1 MCRFVR
7 SIIASLC
14 ISLACV
20 VPPAWGQGQTGQS
33 GGASSDT
40 SQRTPAIAYAVA
52 LLSTII
58 IMVIVCTPSRKR

>member
-1 MCRFVR
+1 MSRFVR

-14 ISLACV
+14 ISLACL
-20 VPPAWGQGQTGQS
+20 VPPAWAQGGQTG
-33 GGASSDT
+33 GASPDT

-52 LLSTII
+52 LLSTIV

>member
-1 MCRFVR
+1 MWRFIR

-14 ISLACV
+14 ISLACLV
-20 VPPAWGQGQTGQS
+20 TPAWGQGQTGQ
-33 GGASSDT
+33 GGGTSSDT

-52 LLSTII
+52 LLSTIV